1 MQGGYVLCN
10 PMTFPLD
17 DPIVRKLQR
26 LARRHSVQLYLVGG
40 YVRDRFLGR
49 ARTDIDCTVLGDALT
64 FAEKVAKHFRSKAVI
79 YERFRTAMV
88 PIGDYRLEF
97 VGTRKEVYDEHS
109 RKPITSDGTLED
121 DIFRRDFT
129 VNALAVPL
137 VGPHSGTIID
147 LTGGLADLERRLLRT
162 PRPPLETF
170 HEDPLRMVRAAR
182 FAAQLNF
189 RIAEDAFDAIKQMAE
204 RITIVSQERIT
215 DELLK
220 ILAAPKPSIG
230 FIILHKTGLL
240 RYIFPE
246 LDRLAGVELATDGER
261 RYAHKDVF
269 FHTMKVLDNVAAASD
284 NLWLRFATLV
294 HDIAKPKTK
303 KFVPGIGWTF
313 HGHEEIGA
321 RWQERIFRRLKLP
334 LEHLRYVET
343 LVRLHQRP
351 MALVDEGVTD
361 SALRRLAVQADPWLD
376 DLFTLCRAD
385 ITTQNQ
391 QRAEQYLANYDIVYR
406 KIQEVR
412 ERDRL
417 AAFQSPVRGEE
428 IMELFG
434 LPPSPAVGA
443 IKHALEQAILDGIVP
458 NTYEDAK
465 RYLLENRQ
473 QFEEIAQ
480 QANAR
485 FRLRHTHDS
494 TSGNFA
500 AVESSES

>member
-1 MQGGYVLCN
+1 MRIE
-10 PMTFPLD
+10 LD
-17 DPIVRKLQR
+17 DPIIVKLQN

-40 YVRDRFLGR
+40 YVRDRLLGR
-49 ARTDIDCTVLGDALT
+49 SRTDIDCTVIGDALD
-64 FAEKVAKHFRSKAVI
+64 FSQKVARHFRSKPII

-88 PIGDYRLEF
+88 PVGDYHLEF
-97 VGTRKEVYDEHS
+97 VGTRKETYDENS
-109 RKPITSDGTLED
+109 RKPHVTVGTLDD

-137 VGPHSGTIID
+137 FGPTAGEILD
-147 LTGGLADLERRLLRT
+147 LTGGLSDLEQRLLRT
-162 PRPPLETF
+162 PRPPHQTF

-182 FAAQLNF
+182 FAAQLQF
-189 RIAEDAFDAIKQMAE
+189 RIADDAFEAIKEMAE

-230 FIILHKTGLL
+230 FVILHKTGLL

-246 LDRLAGVELATDGER
+246 LDRLAGVELATEGER

-269 FHTMKVLDNVAAASD
+269 FHTMKVLDNVAAVSD

-303 KFVPGIGWTF
+303 KFVPGVGWTF
-313 HGHEEIGA
+313 YGHEELGA

-361 SALRRLAVQADPWLD
+361 SALRRLAVQAGDWLD

-385 ITTQNQ
+385 ITTQNRR
-391 QRAEQYLANYDIVYR
+391 RAEEYLANYDTVYR
-406 KIQEVR
+406 KIQDVR
-412 ERDRL
+412 ERDQL
-417 AAFQSPVRGEE
+417 AAFQSPVRGDE
-428 IMELFG
+428 IMQLFS
-434 LPPSPAVGA
+434 LPPSPGVGA
-443 IKHALEQAILDGIVP
+443 IKEALEQAILDGRVP
-458 NTYEDAK
+458 NNYDDAK
-465 RYLLENRQ
+465 QYLLDHRTE
-473 QFEEIAQ
+473 FEAIAE

-485 FRLRHTHDS
+485 FRAHRRQQPPAD
-494 TSGNFA
+494 GNFA
-500 AVESSES
+500 TVES

>member
-1 MQGGYVLCN
+1 V
-10 PMTFPLD
+10 
-17 DPIVRKLQR
+17 
-26 LARRHSVQLYLVGG
+26 VGG
-40 YVRDRFLGR
+40 YVRDRLLGR
-49 ARTDIDCTVLGDALT
+49 QRTDIDCTVIGDALE
-64 FAEKVAKHFRSKAVI
+64 FAQKVARHFRSKPII

-88 PIGDYRLEF
+88 PVGNYQLEF
-97 VGTRKEVYDEHS
+97 VGTRKEHYQEHS
-109 RKPITSDGTLED
+109 RRPQVVEGTLED

-129 VNALAVPL
+129 VNALAVALTGPT
-137 VGPHSGTIID
+137 VGEILD
-147 LTGGLADLERRLLRT
+147 LTGGLADLEKRILRT
-162 PRPPLETF
+162 PRPPKQTF
-170 HEDPLRMVRAAR
+170 HEDPLRMIRAAR
-182 FAAQLNF
+182 FAAQLQF
-189 RIAEDAFDAIKQMAE
+189 RVADDAFEAIKEMAE

-220 ILAAPKPSIG
+220 ILAAPKPSTG
-230 FIILHKTGLL
+230 FVILYKTGLL

-246 LDRLAGVELATDGER
+246 LDRLAGVELATDGDR

-269 FHTMKVLDNVAAASD
+269 FHTMKVLDNVAAVSD

-303 KFVPGIGWTF
+303 KFISGIGWTF
-313 HGHEEIGA
+313 HGHEELGA

-334 LEHLRYVET
+334 LEHLQYVET

-361 SALRRLAVQADPWLD
+361 SALRRLAVQAGPWLD

-385 ITTQNQ
+385 ITTQNK
-391 QRAEQYLANYDIVYR
+391 QRAEQYLANYDIVYQ

-417 AAFQSPVRGEE
+417 AAFQSPVRGDE
-428 IMELFG
+428 IMELFN

-443 IKHALEQAILDGIVP
+443 IKEALEQAILDGKVP

-465 RYLLENRQ
+465 QYLLDHRDE
-473 QFEEIAQ
+473 FTALAA
-480 QANAR
+480 QANQR
-485 FRLRHTHDS
+485 RQRRPRQHSDS
-494 TSGNFA
+494 DGNFA
-500 AVESSES
+500 AVQS

>member
-1 MQGGYVLCN
+1 
-10 PMTFPLD
+10 MTFPLD
-17 DPIVRKLQR
+17 DPIVLKLQR
-26 LARRHSVQLYLVGG
+26 LARRHNVKLYLVGG
-40 YVRDRFLGR
+40 YVRDRLLGR
-49 ARTDIDCTVLGDALT
+49 KRTDIDCTVLGDALS
-64 FAEKVAKHFRSKAVI
+64 FAETVARHFRSKAI
-79 YERFRTAMV
+79 LYERFRTAMV
-88 PIGDYRLEF
+88 PIGDYHVEF
-97 VGTRKEVYDEHS
+97 VGTRKEVYQEDS
-109 RKPITSDGTLED
+109 RNPITFDGTLED
-121 DIFRRDFT
+121 DILRRDFT

-137 VGPHSGTIID
+137 VGPDRGTIID
-147 LTGGLADLERRLLRT
+147 LTGGLADLERQILRT

-170 HEDPLRMVRAAR
+170 NEDPLRMVRAAR
-182 FAAQLNF
+182 FAAQLQF
-189 RIAEDAFDAIKQMAE
+189 RIADDAFEAIKQMAE

-220 ILAAPKPSIG
+220 ILASPKPSIG
-230 FIILHKTGLL
+230 FVILHKTGLL
-240 RYIFPE
+240 RYLFPE
-246 LDRLAGVELATDGER
+246 LDRLAGVELATDGDR

-269 FHTMKVLDNVAAASD
+269 FHTMKVLDNVAALSD

-294 HDIAKPKTK
+294 HDIAKPRTK

-313 HGHEEIGA
+313 HGHEELGA

-361 SALRRLAVQADPWLD
+361 SALRRLAVQAGEWLE
-376 DLFTLCRAD
+376 DLFLLCRAD
-385 ITTQNQ
+385 ITTQNKH
-391 QRAEQYLANYDIVYR
+391 RAELYLANYDIVYR

-428 IMELFG
+428 IMELFE

-443 IKHALEQAILDGIVP
+443 IKHALEQSILDGIIP

-465 RYLLENRQ
+465 RYLLENRTM
-473 QFEEIAQ
+473 FEQLAQ

-485 FRLRHTHDS
+485 FHHRRDS
-494 TSGNFA
+494 EERDGIFA
-500 AVESSES
+500 SAKSSSP